1 MNKSFLIF
9 YKQTN
14 FRIKFIDIFESK
26 YYIVYRGNIMKR
38 LYIDFDGVVMDTI
51 PPLYEALQKSG
62 ADVTNESEIRVFF
75 ASYDFSKIIN
85 DDNILNDSI
94 NCIKKLIDSKMFEIS
109 FLTHVNSLTEGC
121 VKVEY
126 LRRHFKDITIIMVP
140 KEISKTKVVH
150 SEGAILVDDYSGNL
164 KEWEENGGI
173 AVRFSKELESHGYKV
188 LNHLDELIDMFKDE
202 EVGVC

>member
-9 YKQTN
+9 YIQTN

-150 SEGAILVDDYSGNL
+150 SEGSILVDDYSGNL

>member
-202 EVGVC
+202 EV

>member
-1 MNKSFLIF
+1 
-9 YKQTN
+9 
-14 FRIKFIDIFESK
+14 
-26 YYIVYRGNIMKR
+26 MKR

-51 PPLYEALQKSG
+51 PPLYDALQKSG

-126 LRRHFKDITIIMVP
+126 LRRHFKDITIIPVP
-140 KEISKTKVVH
+140 KEISKTKMVH
-150 SEGAILVDDYSGNL
+150 TLDSILIDDFTGNL
-164 KEWEENGGI
+164 YEWQKEGGI
-173 AVRFSKELESHGYKV
+173 SIRFSPKLSSKGYLVIDK
-188 LNHLDELIDMFKDE
+188 LDEVINMF
-202 EVGVC
+202 